1 MEYNLYYNIS
11 ALLILIMLS
20 ILMGIKNDIKNHL
33 YRFLLVMLTL
43 LVLSIAADSVCLY
56 FPYVY
61 QGMSDAVITIYMSLS
76 HFARAGIVF
85 LSCIYVVRL
94 VNHKRYSTPFSIV
107 AVVPFLCVVAILIH
121 NGINKTVF
129 YFDSERIYRQGA
141 DSQIL
146 YLALA
151 SMWMLTFL
159 YTVFNRKLL
168 SKREETTIYIMIAIQ
183 ATCGAIQLIFPL
195 ILIENFGYALSF
207 IAVCTGIRNLE
218 ETIDYTTQVYAR
230 HAFYDNVQRRV
241 EKKDVKKDGSRD
253 FQLVTIYF
261 KNIQLYLEM
270 IGLKY
275 EDLLL
280 KKCARF
286 LKHTFPNARVY
297 YLGDDIFSMIIDKK
311 DYVFTEEDIMEIQE
325 HFEHSIVVGNY
336 RLLLEQSMLVL
347 DLSPDELSFEDINEC
362 INYGHTKSKSNFK
375 GVLHKADVDINE
387 IRRAYGTMHLLKK
400 AVETEG
406 FEIAYQPIYSAQH
419 DCIVS
424 AEALI
429 RLQDEVTLGYIS
441 PEEFIPIA
449 EKGGLI
455 LQIGE
460 IVLRKVC
467 RFISENKEKLEK
479 SGVRYIEVNLST
491 IQCMEYGID
500 KKAIEI
506 MKEFNVEPSWINFE
520 ITETAEVN
528 SLDYLRKNINELQK
542 SDISFSLD
550 DYGSGNAN
558 INYLLELPFEIVKID
573 KFILWNAFQNPT
585 QMEAL
590 ESTVHM
596 LHELGIKIVVEGIE
610 NEEYLEKMKSLGCEY
625 FQGYYFAK
633 PMSEQ
638 AYLEYCVKQKELV
651 EAFAKKT

>member
-1 MEYNLYYNIS
+1 MEYNLYYDIS
-11 ALLILIMLS
+11 ALLILVMLS
-20 ILMGIKNDIKNHL
+20 ILMGIKNDIKNYL
-33 YRFLLVMLTL
+33 YRYLLVMLPF
-43 LVLSIAADSVCLY
+43 LVLSIAADSVCLH

-61 QGMSDAVITIYMSLS
+61 QGISDDMIMIYMSFS
-76 HFARAGIVF
+76 YFARAGIVF
-85 LSCIYVVRL
+85 LSCMYVVRL
-94 VNHKRYSTPFSIV
+94 VDNKRYAKVFTLV
-107 AVVPFLCVVAILIH
+107 ATVPFLCVVGMLVW
-121 NGINKTVF
+121 NERQKTFF
-129 YFDSERIYRQGA
+129 YFDNNHIYRQGR
-141 DSQIL
+141 DTQIL

-151 SMWMLTFL
+151 VMWLMTFI
-159 YTVFNRKLL
+159 YTICNRKML
-168 SKREETTIYIMIAIQ
+168 SKREETTIYVMIAIQ
-183 ATCGAIQLIFPL
+183 ASCSAVQLLFPN

-218 ETIDYTTQVYAR
+218 ETIDYTTQVYAQ
-230 HAFYDNVQRRV
+230 HAFYDNVRHRV
-241 EKKDVKKDGSRD
+241 ERKDGKNEEKGN
-253 FQLVTIYF
+253 FQLITIYF
-261 KNIQLYLEM
+261 KNIHLYLEM

-280 KKCARF
+280 KKCARY
-286 LKHTFPNARVY
+286 LKHTFKKARVY
-297 YLGDDIFSMIIDKK
+297 YLGDDVFSMIIDKK
-311 DYVFTEEDIMEIQE
+311 DYEFTEEDITEIQE
-325 HFEHSIVVGNY
+325 HFEHSVVVGNY
-336 RLLLEQSMLVL
+336 RLLLELSMLVL
-347 DLSPDELSFEDINEC
+347 SLAPEELSFEDINEC
-362 INYGHTKSKSNFK
+362 INYGKVKSKSNFK
-375 GVLHKADVDINE
+375 GVLYKADVDINE
-387 IRRAYGTMHLLKK
+387 IRRAYGTMHLLKH

-419 DCIVS
+419 DCVVS
-424 AEALI
+424 AEALV
-429 RLQDEVTLGYIS
+429 RLKDEATLGYIS

-460 IVLRKVC
+460 IVLKKVC
-467 RFISENKEKLEK
+467 CFISEHKAELEQ

-506 MKEFNVEPSWINFE
+506 MKQYNVEPNWINFE

-528 SLDYLRKNINELQK
+528 SLEYLRRNIHELQK
-542 SDISFSLD
+542 ADISFSLD

-558 INYLLELPFEIVKID
+558 INYLLEIPFEIVKID

-610 NEEYLEKMKSLGCEY
+610 NEEYLEKMKALGCEY

-633 PMSEQ
+633 PMAEQ
-638 AYLEYCVKQKELV
+638 AYLEYCMKQKVLTEV
-651 EAFAKKT
+651 FGNA